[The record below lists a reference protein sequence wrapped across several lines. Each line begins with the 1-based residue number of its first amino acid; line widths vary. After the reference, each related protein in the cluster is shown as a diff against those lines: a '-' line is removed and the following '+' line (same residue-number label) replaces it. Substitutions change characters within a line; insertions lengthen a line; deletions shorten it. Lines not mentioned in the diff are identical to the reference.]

1 MARKPADQSVSR
13 DEILQA
19 AAEVLRKNGVEAS
32 TMKDIAAKVNLTA
45 ASLYHHF
52 ENKDT
57 LVLAVLELG
66 LQHAS
71 SDIEAVLN
79 TELPLPE
86 KLRRLIRVHVT
97 SLTANPRSG
106 AAMIFEANPPP
117 PPPGKSVAF
126 REYATRREAY
136 LTQRRRFEG
145 YFRDVLNAGIDSGVF
160 RPVDVPTTARAIL
173 GANNWVAVW
182 YQEGGRL
189 DGEQIAAQIAD
200 VFVAGLLMQ
209 AHAE

>member
-66 LQHAS
+66 LQYAS
-71 SDIEAVLN
+71 SDIEAVLAADF
-79 TELPLPE
+79 PLPE
-86 KLRRLIRVHVT
+86 KLRRIIRVHVT

-106 AAMIFEANPPP
+106 AAMIFEANPAP
-117 PPPGKSVAF
+117 PPPGKSATV

-145 YFRDVLNAGIDSGVF
+145 YFHDVLNAGIDSGDF
-160 RPVDVPTTARAIL
+160 RPVDVPVTARVIL

-200 VFVAGLLMQ
+200 IFVSGLLTQ
-209 AHAE
+209 AR